1 MKKYLVIGKPIGH
14 SLSPLLHN
22 YWIRKYKID
31 ALYEKKEIEE
41 NDIKLLIDEIRRKK
55 IQGINVTVPYKKSV
69 IQYLDQLSIEAKT
82 TQSVN
87 TIYLDNNK
95 IIGHNT
101 DIEGFETSIKNI
113 KFDVTNKDIFIL
125 GSGGVVSSIIFA
137 LNKLKVSKI
146 SLSNRTKSK
155 AEKLKE
161 LFNNLNIIDW
171 GQIPNFDVIVNAT
184 SLGLSNNDKI
194 NLNFSKIGKNKLFYD
209 VIYNPSETNFLKD
222 GKQLGNFTENGKK
235 MFIYQA
241 SAAFK
246 IWHGIEP
253 AINDEIIKLLEN
265 D

>member
-1 MKKYLVIGKPIGH
+1 MKKYLVIGKPIDH

-22 YWIRKYKID
+22 YWIKKCKID

-125 GSGGVVSSIIFA
+125 GSGGVVPSIIFA

-194 NLNFSKIGKNKLFYD
+194 DLNFSKIGKNKLFYD

-246 IWHGIEP
+246 IWHGIDPVIDNEV
-253 AINDEIIKLLEN
+253 IKLL
-265 D
+265 DT